1 MTAAAWMT
9 LVEGAGATLAL
20 SLTGIVLG
28 ISLGLAIAIAR
39 QARLPIVGPLLA
51 VYVSLIR
58 ATPLITLCLVISL
71 GLPSLG
77 FDISA
82 VTAAILSL
90 TINTSAFHSEIWRA
104 GLKAFPDDQL
114 DAARAAGFRGFQGLR
129 LIVLPQVA
137 LAVLPNLINEMTVLI
152 KNSPAIAILGI
163 VDITRAAV
171 RIGEDTYDPLPPF
184 LAALALYTAI
194 VFIFVAAQRIGE
206 KRLRS
211 AYQ

>member
-9 LVEGAGATLAL
+9 LIEGAGVTLAL
-20 SLTGIVLG
+20 SLAGIALG
-28 ISLGLAIAIAR
+28 VSLGLVIAIIR
-39 QARLPIVGPLLA
+39 QARLPIVGAALA
-51 VYVSLIR
+51 IYVSLIR
-58 ATPLITLCLVISL
+58 ATPLITLCLLISL
-71 GLPSLG
+71 GLPVLG

-82 VTAAILSL
+82 VVAAITSL

-104 GLKAFPDDQL
+104 GLNSFPDDQL
-114 DAARAAGFRGFQGLR
+114 DAAKAAGLHRFQRLR
-129 LIVLPQVA
+129 LIILPQVA
-137 LAVLPNLINEMTVLI
+137 LWVLPNLVNEMTVLI

-194 VFIFVAAQRIGE
+194 VFVFVVAQRLGE